1 MRTTATKML
10 TAAFFNMDL
19 MVTQLVPAAP
29 ALSIAAMSSVVRAY
43 AKASAPYSLY
53 IDSINET
60 Y

>member
-1 MRTTATKML
+1 ML

-43 AKASAPYSLY
+43 AKASAPYDLY
-53 IDSINET
+53 IDWINET